1 MPGPFQILLYT
12 GCLMLVLFRT
22 VAHPAFPIRT
32 DDRSASPG
40 DPFVDRVVS
49 FEPGPGSG
57 FGKDRL
63 PTIVLGPPRGGGLR
77 AGSRHV
83 LSLGQRGRITL
94 AFVDNQVI
102 DGPGGDLLIFEN
114 AFLTGD
120 GGQPANGFFELAK
133 VEVSIDGISWKP
145 LPYDTG
151 TRKGCA
157 GWHPVFANSDTNR
170 VPATDPKRAGGDL
183 FDLRDVGL
191 RYARYVRITDLDN
204 ALGGSGTVGF
214 DLDAVAAVHSQP
226 RSKSAP

>member
-1 MPGPFQILLYT
+1 MSRHRQVLLRT
-12 GCLMLVLFRT
+12 VCLVLVLFRT
-22 VAHPAFPIRT
+22 VAHPAFPGRT
-32 DDRSASPG
+32 DDRDASRA

-49 FEPGPGSG
+49 FEPGPGGG
-57 FGKDRL
+57 FGKERL
-63 PTIVLGPPRGGGLR
+63 PKIVLGPPRGAGLR

-94 AFVDNQVI
+94 AFVDNQVT

-114 AFLTGD
+114 AFLDGD
-120 GGQPANGFFELAK
+120 GTQSTRGFFELAK
-133 VEVSIDGISWKP
+133 VEVSVDGVSWKAF
-145 LPYDTG
+145 PYDTG

-157 GWHPVFANSDTNR
+157 GWHPVFANPDKNQI
-170 VPATDPKRAGGDL
+170 PATDPKRAGGDL

-204 ALGGSGTVGF
+204 AVGASGTVGF
-214 DLDAVAAVHSQP
+214 DLDAIAAVHSQP

>member
-1 MPGPFQILLYT
+1 MSRHLPIVLAFC
-12 GCLMLVLFRT
+12 CLMLGLFRT
-22 VAHPAFPIRT
+22 IAHPAIETQTGDPT
-32 DDRSASPG
+32 PSKS

-57 FGKDRL
+57 YGKRRM
-63 PTIVLGPPRGGGLR
+63 PAIVLGPPRGGGLR

-114 AFLTGD
+114 SFLDGD
-120 GGQPANGFFELAK
+120 GTQPGNGFFELAK
-133 VEVSIDGISWKP
+133 VEVSADGVSWKQF
-145 LPYDTG
+145 PYDTG

-157 GWHPVFANSDTNR
+157 GWHPVLANADTNQIR
-170 VPATDPKRAGGDL
+170 ATDPKHAGGDL

-214 DLDAVAAVHSQP
+214 DLDAIAAVHSQP
-226 RSKSAP
+226 RPDSSP